1 MKVEKSNGSLS
12 FHVIPPFHPLFNLN
26 RSLSPPGKRDS
37 LVLNPWMDPRAP
49 PPLGMVAPPHLRP
62 PDPPH
67 RLLLRPTSFLEQQP
81 SIKGEYIEDLEG
93 IKFEPAEPP
102 RSPEHVSRQQFL
114 KQFPLISV
122 RPPSPVAAPLPLPT
136 LIPVSQH
143 QLRFPPGLFP
153 GHQVQIYQFGIQK
166 KPERS
171 MLVTEEP
178 LKLTFLLYKSSTFIF
193 PLRLCQTR
201 QVSVLFLSFIHL
213 SFLDV

>member
-1 MKVEKSNGSLS
+1 
-12 FHVIPPFHPLFNLN
+12 
-26 RSLSPPGKRDS
+26 
-37 LVLNPWMDPRAP
+37 MDPRAP

-122 RPPSPVAAPLPLPT
+122 RPPSPV
-136 LIPVSQH
+136 
-143 QLRFPPGLFP
+143 QLRIPASCRPGP
-153 GHQVQIYQFGIQK
+153 GDRGPRRRH
-166 KPERS
+166 RS
-171 MLVTEEP
+171 
-178 LKLTFLLYKSSTFIF
+178 KSSM
-193 PLRLCQTR
+193 RLCGGR
-201 QVSVLFLSFIHL
+201 R
-213 SFLDV
+213 